1 MGYRMIYS
9 GHVLWIFVGVFTA
22 RAWGPDGLLTFEWFV
37 FEVRFGLIF
46 AALTGLFVSTVDG
59 IIWFASREKPPKVMQ
74 LTTPP
79 RM

>member
-1 MGYRMIYS
+1 MGYRVIIASMCC
-9 GHVLWIFVGVFTA
+9 GFLLGVFTA
-22 RAWGPDGLLTFEWFV
+22 RAWGTDGLITFEWFV
-37 FEVRFGLIF
+37 FELRFGLIF
-46 AALTGLFVSTVDG
+46 AALSGLFVSTVDG